1 MQHSNQRGDF
11 AAHIKD
17 KIRLPAGRIQESRI
31 QERGTE
37 IMENEMDLHKI
48 EVDDAFWATRQK
60 LITDTVIPY
69 QEKILNDEIP
79 GIEKSHA
86 LANFRIA
93 AGLEEGEFYGMVFQ
107 DSDVAK
113 WLEGVAYSL
122 ILHPDAALE
131 KRADDIIAVIEKAQQ
146 PDGYLDTYFILK
158 EPEHKWQNLQECH
171 ELYCAGHMMEAA
183 VAYYEATGKDTLL
196 KVMERV
202 AACID
207 AHIGPEEGKIH
218 GVPGHEEVEIGLL
231 RMYRVTGNPDHLRL
245 AKYFIDQRGQDP
257 DFFIKETE
265 KRGWVHWGNSATDHD
280 YTQVF
285 APVRDQHEARGHA
298 VRNVYLLTAMADL
311 AEVTGDPSLRTAC
324 DRLFDNITRKQMY
337 ITAGIGQVGKWEGFS
352 FDYDLPNDTVYAE
365 TCASIGLVFFAHRML
380 KMKTDRRYSDV
391 MERALYNGVL
401 SGIQLDG
408 QRFFYV
414 NPLEVNPG
422 ISGKLPGYEHVL
434 PQRPQWYA
442 CACCPPNVVRTVE
455 ALGKYAWDEK
465 SADSDTDLVI
475 NHLYLGGSIQTA
487 HAKIFTESEYPW
499 NGRIRYTFDACDG
512 TEFTFAFRIPAYVKN
527 ARITLND
534 ELLTED
540 SEGSDCRDGYFY
552 LTAAFADGDTLDL
565 SFEMPVRR
573 IYCNPRV
580 RANEGQVA
588 LMRGPLVYSFEGVD
602 NGPALQELRIPRK
615 AAFSVSELEDEKS
628 PLNGMTVLDFTGKRS
643 SFPSVPE
650 DSLEDAAE
658 APFEELYSE
667 EVPLLTDAPMRAV
680 PYFAWGNRGEN
691 QMRVWMHES

>member
-1 MQHSNQRGDF
+1 
-11 AAHIKD
+11 
-17 KIRLPAGRIQESRI
+17 
-31 QERGTE
+31 
-37 IMENEMDLHKI
+37 MENEMDLKNIHI
-48 EVDDAFWATRQK
+48 DDAFWAARQK
-60 LITDTVIPY
+60 LITETVIPY

-122 ILHPDAALE
+122 ILHPDEALE

-158 EPEHKWQNLQECH
+158 EPQRKWQNLQECH

-183 VAYYEATGKDTLL
+183 VAYYEATGKDRLL

-207 AHIGPEEGKIH
+207 ANIGPEEGKIH

-231 RMYRVTGNPDHLRL
+231 RMYRVTGNKDQLRL
-245 AKYFIDQRGQDP
+245 AQYFIDRRGQDP
-257 DFFIKETE
+257 HWFTKERE
-265 KRGWVHWGNSATDHD
+265 KRGWVQWGNDPED
-280 YTQVF
+280 INYTQVF
-285 APVRDQHEARGHA
+285 APVRDQHEGRGHA

-311 AEVTGDPSLRTAC
+311 AEISGDEALRTAC

-337 ITAGIGQVGKWEGFS
+337 LTAGIGQVGKWEGFS
-352 FDYDLPNDTVYAE
+352 FDYDLPNDTAYAE

-380 KMKTDRRYSDV
+380 KMKTDRRYADV
-391 MERALYNGVL
+391 MEQALYNGVL

-408 QRFFYV
+408 KRFFYV

-422 ISGKLPGYEHVL
+422 VSGKLPGYEHVL
-434 PQRPQWYA
+434 PQRPEWYA

-455 ALGKYAWDEK
+455 SLGKYAWDEK
-465 SADSDTDLVI
+465 ISDGKDLVL
-475 NHLYLGGSIQTA
+475 NHLYLGGSVTTK
-487 HAKIFTESEYPW
+487 HAQILTESEYPW
-499 NGRIRYTFDACDG
+499 NGRIRYSFTACDG
-512 TEFTFAFRIPAYVKN
+512 KEFTFAFRIPAYAKD
-527 ARITLND
+527 AEILLNG
-534 ELLTED
+534 EPLTGEAAGAD
-540 SEGSDCRDGYFY
+540 LRDGYFY
-552 LTAAFADGDTLDL
+552 LTSAFADGDTIDL
-565 SFEMPVRR
+565 SFSLPVRR

-588 LMRGPLVYSFEGVD
+588 LMRGPLVYCFEGAD
-602 NGPALQELRIPRK
+602 NGPLLQELRVPRCV
-615 AAFSVSELEDEKS
+615 AITASELQDDAS
-628 PLNGMTVLDFTGKRS
+628 PLNGMTVLDLNGVRCRFLPVSKDTFSG
-643 SFPSVPE
+643 
-650 DSLEDAAE
+650 AAE
-658 APFEELYSE
+658 EPFEELYSE
-667 EVPLLTDAPMRAV
+667 QVPEREEVRMRAI
-680 PYFAWGNRGEN
+680 PYYAWGNRGEN
-691 QMRVWMHES
+691 QMRVWMHEEW